1 MFDSLFATTS
11 GVGAGSGGGI
21 VSYNIVKAL
30 KECSDLKLI
39 LCNGT
44 SDLARSININ
54 PSSWGLVDNPFLYDY
69 LASQLVVK
77 VDLAHFRGDPFGV
90 TVDKLRKLNKDVKIV
105 VDVPAHNLEVS
116 VEEFYR
122 LGLEYPFKHMIDRKL
137 WKIYIKHVIDA
148 DVIITPSTLSKEYI
162 TNSDKF
168 VGFKGEIKVIPH
180 GCDLPERVVYINED
194 AVGYMGAL
202 GPDKGFIYLLHAI
215 KNLDVKLFIAGS
227 QSSYIRV
234 NDPDVDKKIFR
245 LGYVKDVSEFY
256 NNINVYVQPSV
267 TEGFGI
273 EVLEAM
279 SYGRPVIV
287 TQGTGAKDL
296 VEDGKNGFIV
306 PIRDS
311 KAIAEKIQY
320 FIDNPSEIIRMGHN
334 ARLTAEKYTWDVIR
348 EKYIDVYR
356 ELGL

>member
-122 LGLEYPFKHMIDRKL
+122 LGLVHI
-137 WKIYIKHVIDA
+137 
-148 DVIITPSTLSKEYI
+148 
-162 TNSDKF
+162 
-168 VGFKGEIKVIPH
+168 
-180 GCDLPERVVYINED
+180 
-194 AVGYMGAL
+194 
-202 GPDKGFIYLLHAI
+202 
-215 KNLDVKLFIAGS
+215 
-227 QSSYIRV
+227 
-234 NDPDVDKKIFR
+234 
-245 LGYVKDVSEFY
+245 
-256 NNINVYVQPSV
+256 
-267 TEGFGI
+267 
-273 EVLEAM
+273 VL
-279 SYGRPVIV
+279 R
-287 TQGTGAKDL
+287 
-296 VEDGKNGFIV
+296 
-306 PIRDS
+306 
-311 KAIAEKIQY
+311 
-320 FIDNPSEIIRMGHN
+320 
-334 ARLTAEKYTWDVIR
+334 
-348 EKYIDVYR
+348 
-356 ELGL
+356 